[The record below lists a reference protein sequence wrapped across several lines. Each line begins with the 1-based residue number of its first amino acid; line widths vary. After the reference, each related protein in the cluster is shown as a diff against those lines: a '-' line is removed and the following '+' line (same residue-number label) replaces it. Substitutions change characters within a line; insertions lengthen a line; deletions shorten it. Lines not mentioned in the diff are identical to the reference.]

1 MERVALRSGAVALG
15 SSRSWV
21 ATLFPPCCVEKSTRP
36 SGVFLIVSSSTRAPS
51 TTWDHGRRRQVL
63 VESLLREI
71 VNGSIRPGE
80 HLVTQGLA
88 RRYGVSHTPV
98 REALIMLAGMGLV
111 DVAPNRGAIV
121 RRVTAREVRE
131 ICQVRRALECEAVR
145 LACGRISMEDLD
157 AVGAELQA
165 LIGVEEDRWVDCVT
179 EARALDSRLHDLI
192 AVASGNTF
200 LVHELGRFSI
210 LFRTFRDMAW
220 THSESRKDYHRLD
233 AEAREH
239 LAIVEALRAGDRA
252 AAISAMARHIA
263 AGVDYWSRALPD
275 GRRRRRNMNT
285 IMTIMK
291 THTSLRR
298 S

>member
-1 MERVALRSGAVALG
+1 M
-15 SSRSWV
+15 SRAKKTS
-21 ATLFPPCCVEKSTRP
+21 
-36 SGVFLIVSSSTRAPS
+36 S

-121 RRVTAREVRE
+121 RRVTAREVRQ

-145 LACGRISMEDLD
+145 LACGRIPMEALD
-157 AVGAELQA
+157 AIRAELLA
-165 LIGVEEDRWVDCVT
+165 LIDVAEERWVGCVT
-179 EARALDSRLHDLI
+179 TSRGLDSRLHDLI
-192 AVASGNTF
+192 ATGSGNTF
-200 LVHELGRFSI
+200 LVNELDRFSI

-220 THSESRKDYHRLD
+220 IHSESHKDYHRLD

-239 LAIVEALRAGDRA
+239 LAVVEALRAGDRHGA
-252 AAISAMARHIA
+252 VSAMARHIA
-263 AGVDYWSRALPD
+263 AGAEYWSHALPD
-275 GRRRRRNMNT
+275 GDPATEHGSEYTYIDVRDLALKEELT
-285 IMTIMK
+285 
-291 THTSLRR
+291 
-298 S
+298 